1 MCFDGICSYSLVE
14 LGISQLY
21 LSEEKIRKVKTW
33 FCPED
38 QEKLEPLPVHDF
50 GNGRY
55 TLTDGHSRAYVAL
68 QYGISHIQVVYDRDE
83 MVAGAIGKRLYE
95 RNIDW
100 CRRFGLY
107 TVAHL
112 SNRIVNQ
119 EEYQRLWIRRC
130 DRSYC
135 LLTHFSEQERKEMER
150 SFKGLFLYGI
160 SDDFLTLYLENAQ
173 GDLFQFNNGDIIHE

>member
-55 TLTDGHSRAYVAL
+55 TLTDGHSRAYVPFNMEYL
-68 QYGISHIQVVYDRDE
+68 IFRLFTTEMKWLPVILERDCMKGILI
-83 MVAGAIGKRLYE
+83 GAADSDYILLPT
-95 RNIDW
+95 
-100 CRRFGLY
+100 CP
-107 TVAHL
+107 
-112 SNRIVNQ
+112 IV
-119 EEYQRLWIRRC
+119 
-130 DRSYC
+130 
-135 LLTHFSEQERKEMER
+135 
-150 SFKGLFLYGI
+150 
-160 SDDFLTLYLENAQ
+160 
-173 GDLFQFNNGDIIHE
+173 